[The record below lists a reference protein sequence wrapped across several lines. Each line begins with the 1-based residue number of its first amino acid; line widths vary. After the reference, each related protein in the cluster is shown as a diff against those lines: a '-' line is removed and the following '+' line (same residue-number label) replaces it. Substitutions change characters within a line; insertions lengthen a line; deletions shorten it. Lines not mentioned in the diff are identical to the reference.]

1 MVRAETIII
10 IKAICSA
17 YPTQTNNIDLD
28 TMVGLWTKQL
38 ESYPYKNVVSAVNE
52 WISENKFM
60 PTIADIKE
68 NISIGIDYTNPWY
81 KHFPQ
86 QGIIEYN
93 DKDVAWAKWE
103 DWKMIPDELSKRIT
117 YVPDKNDKT
126 RNLILKQVEE
136 MKRGLNRET

>member
-38 ESYPYKNVVSAVNE
+38 ESYPYKNVVSAVNK

-60 PTIADIKE
+60 PTIAEIKE
-68 NISIGIDYTNPWY
+68 NCSIGIEYTNPWY

-86 QGIIEYN
+86 KGIIEYN
-93 DKDVAWAKWE
+93 DKDVRWAKWE
-103 DWKMIPDELSKRIT
+103 DWKILPDELSKRMVF
-117 YVPDKNDKT
+117 VPDNEDPERKQLLEKCEALKN
-126 RNLILKQVEE
+126 RLLSS
-136 MKRGLNRET
+136 

>member
-1 MVRAETIII
+1 
-10 IKAICSA
+10 
-17 YPTQTNNIDLD
+17 
-28 TMVGLWTKQL
+28 MVGLWTKQL

-60 PTIADIKE
+60 PTIAEIKE
-68 NISIGIDYTNPWY
+68 KCSIGINYTNPWY

-86 QGIIEYN
+86 KGIIEYN

-103 DWKMIPDELSKRIT
+103 DWKMIPDELSKRMT
-117 YVPDKNDKT
+117 YMPDKNDKT
-126 RNLILKQVEE
+126 RNLILKQIEE